1 MARKQGKPVAAA
13 PEVPMLR
20 AVAMENH
27 AQLYRHKAFPQV
39 RQGTLYG
46 FALAEALVP
55 PAIGPGESA
64 ILTLAALGSG
74 LAYGITGGDRGHAF
88 YFHPAYGV
96 THLGLVG
103 AGPVSAAA
111 VVDAGG
117 EEVVGGWRE
126 AAGGGL
132 FRHACAIEAGQ
143 GLEQFRG
150 AVTPLLPLAPLPA
163 GEGVVALVSERA
175 TRTVFGVT
183 LPDGLLFRLD
193 ADQAEIRVL
202 ARIEGAAPVLVRL
215 PDGRLLGAFAEGQLW
230 QFEPESG
237 ALTALTAQ
245 APCQMGKRYVAGV
258 QSLLLSRS
266 GLVYGGTSTDGYL
279 FSYDPAAAATDLGG
293 LVNLGKPVRQS
304 NIRALAEGH
313 DGRLFGIAEEQ
324 GGLAHFFVFD
334 PLRRSFDDLGLVG
347 AAFPEHWL
355 AHSVGCLSVGPFG
368 EIFLG
373 ESDRISHVFIYY
385 PPVLRP
391 GSV

>member
-1 MARKQGKPVAAA
+1 MAKRQSTRAAA
-13 PEVPMLR
+13 AAEIPTLG
-20 AVAMENH
+20 AVAMDNL

-46 FALAEALVP
+46 FALTEALAP
-55 PAIGPGESA
+55 PAIGPGESS
-64 ILTLAALGSG
+64 ILALAALDSG
-74 LAYGITGGDRGHAF
+74 LAYGITGGERGHAF

-103 AGPVSAAA
+103 SGPVSAAA
-111 VVDAGG
+111 VTDSGG
-117 EEVVGGWRE
+117 DEVVGGWRD
-126 AAGGGL
+126 AVGGGL

-150 AVTPLLPLAPLPA
+150 AVTPVLPLAPLPT
-163 GEGVVALVSERA
+163 GEGVVALVSDRA
-175 TRTVFGVT
+175 TRTVFGLT
-183 LPDGLLFRLD
+183 LPGGLVFRLD
-193 ADQAEIRVL
+193 VGQSEARIL
-202 ARIEGAAPVLVRL
+202 ARVEAAAPVLVRL

-230 QFEPESG
+230 QFTPESG
-237 ALTALTAQ
+237 ALAGLPVQ

-279 FSYDPAAAATDLGG
+279 FTYDPAQGDRGSGG
-293 LVNLGKPVRQS
+293 LTNLGKPVRQS
-304 NIRALAEGH
+304 NIRALVEGH
-313 DGRLFGIAEEQ
+313 DGRIFGIAEEQ
-324 GGLAHFFVFD
+324 GGLAHLFVFD
-334 PLRRSFDDLGLVG
+334 PLRRGFDDLGMVG
-347 AAFPEHWL
+347 AAFPDHWL

-385 PPVLRP
+385 PPVARP
-391 GSV
+391 GA

>member
-1 MARKQGKPVAAA
+1 MARKRNPPASAA
-13 PEVPMLR
+13 PDIPTLT
-20 AVAMENH
+20 AVVVDNH

-46 FALAEALVP
+46 FALAEALVQ

-64 ILTLAALGSG
+64 ILALAALDSG
-74 LAYGITGGDRGHAF
+74 LAYGISGGERGHAF

-103 AGPVSAAA
+103 SAAVQAAA
-111 VVDAGG
+111 VVDCGG
-117 EEVVGGWRE
+117 EEVVGGWRD

-132 FRHACAIEAGQ
+132 FRHACAVEAGQ

-163 GEGVVALVSERA
+163 GEGVVALVCERL
-175 TRTVFGVT
+175 TRTVYGLT
-183 LPDGLLFRLD
+183 LPGGLLFRLD
-193 ADQAEIRVL
+193 AGQSEIRVL
-202 ARIEGAAPVLVRL
+202 ARVEAAAPVLVLL
-215 PDGRLLGAFAEGQLW
+215 PTGRLLGAFAEGQLW
-230 QFEPESG
+230 QHEIATGSLA
-237 ALTALTAQ
+237 ALAAL

-266 GLVYGGTSTDGYL
+266 GRVYGGTSTDGYL
-279 FSYDPAAAATDLGG
+279 FSYDPADPAAGASALT
-293 LVNLGKPVRQS
+293 NLGKPVRQS

-313 DGRLFGIAEEQ
+313 DGRIFGIAEEP

-334 PLRRSFDDLGLVG
+334 PVRRGFEDLGMVG
-347 AAFPEHWL
+347 AAFPDHWL
-355 AHSVGCLSVGPFG
+355 AHSVGCLSVGPYG

-373 ESDRISHVFIYY
+373 ETDRISHVFVYY
-385 PPVLRP
+385 PPVAVRA
-391 GSV
+391 